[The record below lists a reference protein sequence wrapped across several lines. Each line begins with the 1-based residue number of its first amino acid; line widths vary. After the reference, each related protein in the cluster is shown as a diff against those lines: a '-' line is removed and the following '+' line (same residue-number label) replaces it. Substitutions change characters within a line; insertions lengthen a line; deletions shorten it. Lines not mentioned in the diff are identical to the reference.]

1 MFLYNWLLLFKHP
14 RKDGEYGPFTDL
26 SVNARLREHFITTWT
41 LAATG
46 RENYTDDAVVAYLLA
61 KKFTGPWLRLI
72 TGPRSAGSTST
83 WWSGMRL
90 LTLEKIIWCLS
101 DICQTVT
108 SCWINTCENFKKQ
121 YRKNLNGWI
130 AGNRILVFAP
140 RFLGSPGG
148 KHCSSIER
156 NVWRNVVSTLKKKRF
171 WWEIIAFLPLNPKR
185 SLHMCCYQTR

>member
-1 MFLYNWLLLFKHP
+1 MVMCNFLKVYQHMSGFCIWLLKTTAWFSQTTLWVKKSKSDVFLYNWLLLFKHS

-41 LAATG
+41 LAETG
-46 RENYTDDAVVAYLLA
+46 RENYTDDAVIAYLLA

-83 WWSGMRL
+83 WWSGIRL

-108 SCWINTCENFKKQ
+108 SCWINTCENFLHLLFRQ
-121 YRKNLNGWI
+121 
-130 AGNRILVFAP
+130 
-140 RFLGSPGG
+140 FLTAQEKSEWMS
-148 KHCSSIER
+148 CR
-156 NVWRNVVSTLKKKRF
+156 
-171 WWEIIAFLPLNPKR
+171 
-185 SLHMCCYQTR
+185 